1 MSNKEQPPST
11 GKKKV
16 MRAAAAAAATAAVA
30 AAVTATGATAAAA
43 STEAQD
49 ARPAFTVEQL
59 DDMLASADLDNAD
72 NVRVV
77 QALEVSPGAMIAKQ
91 YDR

>member
-1 MSNKEQPPST
+1 MSEDEQTPS
-11 GKKKV
+11 GGRKKIA
-16 MRAAAAAAATAAVA
+16 RAAATAAVA
-30 AAVTATGATAAAA
+30 AAAVTAMGTPAVAATQ
-43 STEAQD
+43 AQD
-49 ARPAFTVEQL
+49 ERPAFTVEQL
-59 DDMLASADLDNAD
+59 DDMLASADLENAE